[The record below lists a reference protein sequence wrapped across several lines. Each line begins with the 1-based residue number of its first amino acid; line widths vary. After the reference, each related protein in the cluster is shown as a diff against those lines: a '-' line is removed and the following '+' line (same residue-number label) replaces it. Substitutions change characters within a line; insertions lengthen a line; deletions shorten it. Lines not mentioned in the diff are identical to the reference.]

1 MGICHENVK
10 SALFREYDL
19 SALSQRYQFY
29 LLWKFLME
37 K

>member
-1 MGICHENVK
+1 MGISHENVK
-10 SALFREYDL
+10 AALFREYNL

-29 LLWKFLME
+29 LLWKYSME